1 MCDTFVV
8 VGAQGVVFGKN
19 SDRDPNEAQRLEW
32 LPAREHADGSTLQCT
47 WNRIPQ
53 ARRSNAVVLSRPYWM
68 WGAEM
73 GANEHGVAIGNA
85 GVLARGE
92 FEDTGLTGM
101 DLVRLALE
109 RSDTAEAGMTVI
121 RELLA
126 VHGQCGRAGYARA
139 DVRHHNSFLIADRR
153 EAWIL
158 ETVGRDCA
166 SRRISAGVATISN
179 ALQLPPLRSRGRRL
193 HTLLSR
199 ATSRSLRVECLA
211 AGIQGAA
218 DAARVLCDHGAGAP
232 APHFSRLTG
241 ALAAPCVH
249 AGGWLAAAQTTGSWI
264 SELSAQGDRHWA
276 TGTSSP
282 CLSVFRPLRIGRLQH
297 TGTPTGQ
304 RDTQSLWW
312 RHEKLHRAVIASGW
326 TLPASFHADRERV
339 QRAIFTGDSD
349 GWTLA
354 EDWLERWENFSAPL
368 TSKRTPR
375 WLTRAWNSLETEA
388 AEPPSM
394 SWRSPLEN

>member
-8 VGAQGVVFGKN
+8 VGPQGVVFGKN
-19 SDRDPNEAQRLEW
+19 SDRDPNEAQQLEW
-32 LPAREHADGSTLQCT
+32 LPSREHADGSTLQCT
-47 WNRIPQ
+47 WTRIPQ
-53 ARRSNAVVLSRPYWM
+53 ARRSNALVLSRPYWM

-73 GANEHGVAIGNA
+73 GANEHGVAIGNEA
-85 GVLARGE
+85 VFARGRLE
-92 FEDTGLTGM
+92 ENGLTGM

-121 RELLA
+121 RGLLA
-126 VHGQCGRAGYARA
+126 AHGQGGRAGYARA
-139 DVRHHNSFLIADRR
+139 DFHYHNSFLIADRR

-166 SRRISAGVATISN
+166 SRRISAGVAAISN

-193 HTLLSR
+193 HTLLAR
-199 ATSRSLRVECLA
+199 ASSRSSRVERLA
-211 AGIQGAA
+211 AGVQTAA
-218 DAARVLCDHGAGAP
+218 DAARVLSDHGDGAP
-232 APHFSRLTG
+232 TPRFSRLTG

-282 CLSVFRPLRIGRLQH
+282 CLSVFRPLRIGRPQH

-312 RHEKLHRAVIASGW
+312 RHEKLHRAVLASGW
-326 TLPASFHADRERV
+326 TLPPSFHADRERV
-339 QRAIFTGDSD
+339 QRAIFAGSDD
-349 GWTLA
+349 GWILA
-354 EDWLERWENFSAPL
+354 EDWLERWENFSSPQ
-368 TSKRTPR
+368 TGKRPPR
-375 WLTRAWNSLETEA
+375 WLARLWKTLEAQA
-388 AEPPSM
+388 AEPPLM
-394 SWRSPLEN
+394 PWRSPTAD